1 MGLRGR
7 IEESLGTHGLMK
19 VMFSDQIKHNDTVCM
34 SLYNRVYP
42 KAEFWGIPNYL
53 NEDRV
58 VDIIIQNDTIYSI
71 LFLLFYY
78 S

>member
-1 MGLRGR
+1 MFFHPKDIKFFKPVEVRTKMGLRGR

-42 KAEFWGIPNYL
+42 KAEF
-53 NEDRV
+53 
-58 VDIIIQNDTIYSI
+58 
-71 LFLLFYY
+71 
-78 S
+78 